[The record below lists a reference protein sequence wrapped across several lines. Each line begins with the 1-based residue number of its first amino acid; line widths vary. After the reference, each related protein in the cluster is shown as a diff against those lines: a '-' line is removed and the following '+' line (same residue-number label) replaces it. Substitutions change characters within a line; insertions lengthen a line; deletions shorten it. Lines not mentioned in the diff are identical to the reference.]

1 MSFYGGKQGRTYHLV
16 EHFDTIQ
23 DMLDAFEQGGQYT
36 DVNYGQYVIIDT
48 KTKKDPSNG
57 IIYRRGF
64 DYQAAGASTVSPS
77 DWQKDNQNFQNYIK
91 DPGRGAIYVGQ
102 VVGPQGSAPNMTINS
117 ESVAATASTTGITLA
132 STVTEDEHTNVTDVN
147 FLFSIPKLEINPV
160 LTQASTS
167 AYSTPGV
174 VENNSSTAYPYKY
187 DLDFTIPIGKHGQDL
202 TDLQYEEI
210 QQANYEKSYLR
221 PIYTNYNTTSTGSTI
236 AGSTIPYRNIKNIA
250 SSTIAADSYAQNM
263 VINYTNILPGAT
275 DLSSTFIPTQINDI
289 VTSTATPN
297 QFTINLRTNDSIVPK
312 SITIPSANL
321 NIAGTVATTADLPS
335 SADPGTIMEAASRL
349 YLYQDNEWVQIFS
362 QLFNNLEQPTKYIQ
376 VDTTASTLLAIDG
389 IYLPFTTKNYYWE
402 V

>member
-117 ESVAATASTTGITLA
+117 ESIASTASTTGITLS
-132 STVTEDEHTNVTDVN
+132 STVTEDEHTNITDVN

-187 DLDFTIPIGKHGQDL
+187 DLDFTIPVGKHGQDL

-221 PIYTNYNTTSTGSTI
+221 PIYTNYDTTSTGSTI
-236 AGSTIPYRNIKNIA
+236 TGSTIPYRNIKNIE
-250 SSTIAADSYAQNM
+250 SSTIADSYAQNM
-263 VINYTNILPGAT
+263 IINYTNILPGAT

-289 VTSTATPN
+289 VISTATPN
-297 QFTINLRTNDSIVPK
+297 QFTVNLRTNDSIVPK

-321 NIAGTVATTADLPS
+321 NISGTVATTADLPAS
-335 SADPGTIMEAASRL
+335 STVGTIMQADSRL
-349 YLYQDNEWVQIFS
+349 YLYQDGDWVQIFS
-362 QLFNNLEQPTKYIQ
+362 DLFDDLAIPEKYIQ
-376 VDTTASTLLAIDG
+376 VETQASTMLSNKGILLQSINR
-389 IYLPFTTKNYYWE
+389 TCYWE
-402 V
+402 ES